1 MSHHKARGRV
11 FGGDLSPEAQT
22 GAQDVE
28 IVQASGADGRP
39 ERQTLGVLLVGGA
52 NPTDRTPAHPPRTEG
67 DAFVESVLQFG
78 PSPLGNQIGQGIDRR
93 GGERPGL
100 QPAGSVG
107 EGGSRKLALRFSRL
121 KGGKDGGGSAHE
133 G

>member
-52 NPTDRTPAHPPRTEG
+52 NPTDRTPPRIPPVPK
-67 DAFVESVLQFG
+67 AM
-78 PSPLGNQIGQGIDRR
+78 PL
-93 GGERPGL
+93 
-100 QPAGSVG
+100 
-107 EGGSRKLALRFSRL
+107 
-121 KGGKDGGGSAHE
+121 
-133 G
+133 